1 MMEECS
7 APQLKIEDIILND
20 NNPFKKRISWNRIR
34 CRICDEIVLGKA
46 IGNQK
51 EWDKIRSHLRV
62 VHGINEDEGI
72 PIRLLSS
79 GLYSRW
85 IRIQMKKIK
94 QVKVVQKK

>member
-1 MMEECS
+1 
-7 APQLKIEDIILND
+7 
-20 NNPFKKRISWNRIR
+20 
-34 CRICDEIVLGKA
+34 
-46 IGNQK
+46 
-51 EWDKIRSHLRV
+51 